1 MDDGAENGMDEA
13 PVPDSPIAI
22 HVARPV
28 VLESPPPTR
37 ITADPLLLLDL
48 PPGKAWI
55 ELGLGLFLLL
65 TWIMV
70 VESAVYLVVAPPH
83 STPDSQAEMARSLF
97 VPTILIRTV
106 GVIGVLAL
114 VLRGSGQRFRSVG
127 VHRSSLGINALVGVG
142 ATAVSYGLIIIL
154 MAIVW
159 LMRPQSLE
167 QMTENAERLMAM
179 IPKLHPLAFLPVAI
193 LVGVYEELL
202 FRGFLMTRLR
212 CGTGSWTIAVLVST
226 GIFTALHAMD
236 QTNVALVAIASLS
249 LVVSIV
255 TIWRRS
261 IVPAVVTHTLFN
273 YSQFLSLYVQAG
285 DSWK

>member
-1 MDDGAENGMDEA
+1 MDEGAENGMGTGPA
-13 PVPDSPIAI
+13 SDSPVAI
-22 HVARPV
+22 PVARPV
-28 VLESPPPTR
+28 VVESPIPTR
-37 ITADPLLLLDL
+37 ITTDPLLLLDL

-55 ELGLGLFLLL
+55 ELGLGLLLL
-65 TWIMV
+65 ITWIIV
-70 VESAVYLVVAPPH
+70 VESAAYLMVAPLH
-83 STPDSQAEMARSLF
+83 TTPDTLAETARSLF

-106 GVIGVLAL
+106 GVVGVLAL
-114 VLRGSGQRFRSVG
+114 LLRGSGQRFRSVG
-127 VHRSSLGINALVGVG
+127 VHRSALGINALVGVG
-142 ATAVSYGLIIIL
+142 ATAVAYVLIVIL
-154 MAIVW
+154 MTIMW
-159 LMRPQSLE
+159 LTRPQSLD
-167 QMTENAERLMAM
+167 QLTENAERLIAM

-212 CGTGSWTIAVLVST
+212 RGTGSWTIAVLVST

-249 LVVSIV
+249 LVVSFV

-261 IVPAVVTHTLFN
+261 ILPAIVTHTLFN